1 MASIFRSAA
10 TWYICAPSAISHQ
23 FENLNKTYL
32 YHENT
37 YEAHQSSGALDQ
49 IKNWIVIT
57 GDKLGRVQF
66 STASKT
72 HYFNLS
78 HSVFDSENLECNKQV
93 QLMDEPIVAI
103 EANENVAKQ
112 SKKIFMVVAS
122 KMKFSIFEII
132 TENGQIE
139 LNSIQTA
146 LFDSEITS
154 FASVSI
160 SAR

>member
-1 MASIFRSAA
+1 
-10 TWYICAPSAISHQ
+10 
-23 FENLNKTYL
+23 
-32 YHENT
+32 
-37 YEAHQSSGALDQ
+37 
-49 IKNWIVIT
+49 
-57 GDKLGRVQF
+57 
-66 STASKT
+66 
-72 HYFNLS
+72 
-78 HSVFDSENLECNKQV
+78 
-93 QLMDEPIVAI
+93 MDEPIVAI
-103 EANENVAKQ
+103 EANEIVAKQ